1 MRYALISREGRVICE
16 AFNPIDL
23 FDMSEHIEGSY
34 VYDYELDAIV
44 EPCISFIFSDEF
56 VDDDR
61 WG

>member
-34 VYDYELDAIV
+34 VFDYELYSIV
-44 EPCISFIFSDEF
+44 EPSIAFISSCEFIYC
-56 VDDDR
+56 
-61 WG
+61 